1 MKGKAQ
7 IEGKATH
14 LEDDATSIWQKAA
27 SWLLKINCTLCR
39 FNLIFFWYRHWRRG
53 YFVTLQQ
60 TLKDWTRH
68 NLEFCNSRKNVFF
81 SNTAQ
86 STMEA
91 WRLCDWSAL
100 AALKASQKNCWMM
113 MISLRQ
119 PKSKIL
125 PERIICTEQA
135 YLKKKRTSFVLTD
148 CSFQSNFRRGGTQGG
163 KWLNINLII
172 SQCHRSF
179 IDTWGIKN
187 GRGAEMEVAM
197 EQKYVRWKHEWVR
210 WYQERAANK
219 PITYILER
227 WQPARFFSLL
237 NIMHL
242 QNLKRACGQHIYTA
256 IF

>member
-1 MKGKAQ
+1 MP
-7 IEGKATH
+7 
-14 LEDDATSIWQKAA
+14 
-27 SWLLKINCTLCR
+27 C
-39 FNLIFFWYRHWRRG
+39 F
-53 YFVTLQQ
+53 
-60 TLKDWTRH
+60 
-68 NLEFCNSRKNVFF
+68 VFF
-81 SNTAQ
+81 KRSTIHNGSLTALRLV
-86 STMEA
+86 STG
-91 WRLCDWSAL
+91 S

-135 YLKKKRTSFVLTD
+135 YFLKKRTSFVLTD

-197 EQKYVRWKHEWVR
+197 EQKYVRWKHEWMR
-210 WYQERAANK
+210 WYQERAVNK

-227 WQPARFFSLL
+227 WQPARFFSLAKH
-237 NIMHL
+237 NAFT
-242 QNLKRACGQHIYTA
+242 KS
-256 IF
+256 